1 MYISV
6 SLGRCSWQIVYFDH
20 KLDPTDMQL
29 AHVLNLLCLN
39 SILDFQTALTLS
51 VRWKGC
57 SNCLNA
63 FVVLA
68 LSPNWKYLKAI
79 CQNSAYYEDHQYW
92 DYFWKS
98 TNSVGLSSSSV
109 ELRVQLTWA
118 PSLLSSQIHCSN
130 YPAVHWNNCLEGPE
144 L

>member
-6 SLGRCSWQIVYFDH
+6 SLGRCSWQIVCFDH

-51 VRWKGC
+51 LRWKGR

-68 LSPNWKYLKAI
+68 LSPSWKYQEKESYLPEFRLLWRSSILELFLKEYKFSRI
-79 CQNSAYYEDHQYW
+79 ELKFSRI
-92 DYFWKS
+92 KS
-98 TNSVGLSSSSV
+98 SVDLSSF
-109 ELRVQLTWA
+109 
-118 PSLLSSQIHCSN
+118 PSLKSDSLLKLSCS
-130 YPAVHWNNCLEGPE
+130 ALK
-144 L
+144 